1 MTMVEQRQIFL
12 TSEDTMFIFMLT
24 NFKNFHNLCVELK

>member
-24 NFKNFHNLCVELK
+24 NFKKFYNLCAELK